1 MSDPDHPDAEPTWSA
16 ALSGA
21 GGTGIVGPVSAV
33 LLAADPSHGFV
44 ASITG
49 PLLGGSA
56 LTSVLASLDEDPDG
70 LPSFGAVERVAGS
83 WTLVLAGAVSAEAES
98 LDGVVSTHRPGRSGA
113 WHEIP
118 LREAVQVRID
128 LAESTEGPSVTLP
141 VGLAPASSMVVARS
155 AQAALAEVSV
165 PRSSSASDLAG
176 RSTPARA
183 PAAEPTAGSA
193 AAEDPTPTASD
204 DGGADLDFRH
214 LFEETTFRPPE
225 SASAPELARPGVD
238 ATDPTTQIFDITSAV
253 PVVDDRPPPPSPRP
267 PAPPSTAQPAPP
279 APPTP
284 PGGGLI
290 DWVPG
295 MGAPAAAPAPP
306 ASAASEP
313 PPPPTSAPAPAPAT
327 ETGAGGDDDAL
338 EDATITLAA
347 LRAARS
353 ASSTPA
359 AGPMV
364 AAVVCPNGHANP
376 THSDRCRSC
385 GSGIVDRTPR
395 TIPRPSL
402 GRLRFADGRTAE
414 LDRHLLIGRSPATD
428 VLVNNEPTGTVKLP
442 DPESVLSRT
451 HVAIQLDGWQVQVI
465 DRDSMNHTYVE
476 IPGRPPFQIRPGE
489 PYPVPPGSTVRLGD
503 DVGFVFEA
511 DAG

>member
-1 MSDPDHPDAEPTWSA
+1 
-16 ALSGA
+16 
-21 GGTGIVGPVSAV
+21 
-33 LLAADPSHGFV
+33 
-44 ASITG
+44 
-49 PLLGGSA
+49 
-56 LTSVLASLDEDPDG
+56 
-70 LPSFGAVERVAGS
+70 
-83 WTLVLAGAVSAEAES
+83 
-98 LDGVVSTHRPGRSGA
+98 THRPGRGGA

-128 LAESTEGPSVTLP
+128 LAEATEGPSVTLP

-155 AQAALAEVSV
+155 ASAALAEVSV
-165 PRSSSASDLAG
+165 PRSSSASDRAEGSTSAPAPAPEPSAG
-176 RSTPARA
+176 TAPADDPA
-183 PAAEPTAGSA
+183 PAASA
-193 AAEDPTPTASD
+193 

-225 SASAPELARPGVD
+225 PASAPEPAPPVVD
-238 ATDPTTQIFDITSAV
+238 ATDPTTQIFDTTSAV
-253 PVVDDRPPPPSPRP
+253 PVVDDRPPPPSPLP
-267 PAPPSTAQPAPP
+267 TASPTPSATQPAPP
-279 APPTP
+279 DPPAPS
-284 PGGGLI
+284 GGGLI

-295 MGAPAAAPAPP
+295 MSAPAGAPAPAPSTSGT
-306 ASAASEP
+306 SAL
-313 PPPPTSAPAPAPAT
+313 PPPPTNAPAPAPAT
-327 ETGAGGDDDAL
+327 EAGVGGDDTAL

-364 AAVVCPNGHANP
+364 AAVVCPSGHANP

-489 PYPVPPGSTVRLGD
+489 PYPLPPGSTVRLGD